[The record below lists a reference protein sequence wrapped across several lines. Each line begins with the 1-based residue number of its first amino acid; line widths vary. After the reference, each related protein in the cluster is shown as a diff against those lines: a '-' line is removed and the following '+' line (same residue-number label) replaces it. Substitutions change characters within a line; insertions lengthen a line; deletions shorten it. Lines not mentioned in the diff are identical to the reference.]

1 VAKEQKHLFL
11 KLLTLNLGLNVM
23 RFLIGASA
31 ICCMLDMSASFA
43 QFKRPDAA
51 PQPQMAAPN
60 MASNDMARIAAAS
73 GIFDLKASKGSNS
86 CRITLWPEGAKGKF
100 PVSMPAG
107 CNKAFPGLL
116 AKVKN
121 WTLGLD
127 GAIGLADDKV
137 VSLLE
142 FREANGKLLSPEIN
156 TLTYE
161 LKPADAG
168 WFKRQMGGSRTDMA
182 SATAKGP
189 DAAEINRVAG
199 TYAISRG
206 KGITSECKI
215 IFTAQSGL
223 KPNQMKAD
231 LVDGCQ
237 DRGMQIF
244 NPNAWRLETSRL
256 VLFSRKGHE
265 TGFVRSAAGGWVK
278 EKQSGDMLELVKQ

>member
-1 VAKEQKHLFL
+1 
-11 KLLTLNLGLNVM
+11 M
-23 RFLIGASA
+23 RFLIGVSSVVC
-31 ICCMLDMSASFA
+31 ILNMSASFA

-60 MASNDMARIAAAS
+60 MALNDMARIAAAS
-73 GIFDLKASKGSNS
+73 GIFDIRTSKGPNS

-127 GAIGLADDKV
+127 GAIGLTDDKLG
-137 VSLLE
+137 SIIE
-142 FREANGKLLSPEIN
+142 FRESNGKLLSPEVN
-156 TLTYE
+156 TTTYE

-168 WFKRQMGGSRTDMA
+168 WFKRQTGGSRTDMP

-189 DAAEINRVAG
+189 DVTELNRIVG
-199 TYAISRG
+199 TYAIAREKG
-206 KGITSECKI
+206 KTFQSASECKVI
-215 IFTAQSGL
+215 LSSQTAL
-223 KPNQMKAD
+223 KAGTMKAD
-231 LVDGCQ
+231 LVDGCH

-244 NPNAWRLETSRL
+244 NPSSWRIDGGRL
-256 VLFSRKGHE
+256 LLVSRKGHDIAFVK
-265 TGFVRSAAGGWVK
+265 TGASGWGK
-278 EKQSGDMLELVKQ
+278 EKQSGDILELLKQ

>member
-1 VAKEQKHLFL
+1 L

-31 ICCMLDMSASFA
+31 ICCMLNMSASFA

-51 PQPQMAAPN
+51 PQPQLAAP
-60 MASNDMARIAAAS
+60 ATVSTDMARIAAAS
-73 GIFDLKASKGSNS
+73 GIFDIRASKGPNS

-121 WTLGLD
+121 WTLGMD
-127 GAIGLADDKV
+127 GAIALADDKI
-137 VSLLE
+137 VSLVE
-142 FREANGKLLSPEIN
+142 FREVNGKLLSAEIN

-168 WFKRQMGGSRTDMA
+168 WFKRQTGGSRTDVA
-182 SATAKGP
+182 SATAKVP
-189 DAAEINRVAG
+189 DADELNRIVG
-199 TYAISRG
+199 TYAIAREKG
-206 KGITSECKI
+206 KTFQSASDCKVTLSSQ
-215 IFTAQSGL
+215 TAL
-223 KPNQMKAD
+223 KAGTMKAD

-244 NPNAWRLETSRL
+244 NPSSWRIDGGRL
-256 VLFSRKGHE
+256 LLVSRKGHDIA
-265 TGFVRSAAGGWVK
+265 FVKVGASGWGK
-278 EKQSGDMLELVKQ
+278 EKQSGDILELLKQ

>member
-31 ICCMLDMSASFA
+31 ICCMLNMSASFA

-73 GIFDLKASKGSNS
+73 GIFDIRASKGPNS

-127 GAIGLADDKV
+127 GAIGLADDKG

-168 WFKRQMGGSRTDMA
+168 WFKRQNTSRADVA
-182 SATAKGP
+182 SPGIKIP
-189 DAAEINRVAG
+189 DAAEINRIAG
-199 TYAISRG
+199 TYAIAREKG
-206 KGITSECKI
+206 KAGQCKI
-215 IFTAQSGL
+215 ILSSQAGL
-223 KPNQMKAD
+223 KSGHMKAD
-231 LVDGCQ
+231 LVEGCP

-244 NPNAWRLETSRL
+244 NPHAWRLDGVRL
-256 VLFSRKGHE
+256 LVVSRKGHDI
-265 TGFVRSAAGGWVK
+265 GFVRLGVNGWEK
-278 EKQSGDMLELVKQ
+278 EKKSGDVLELIKQ